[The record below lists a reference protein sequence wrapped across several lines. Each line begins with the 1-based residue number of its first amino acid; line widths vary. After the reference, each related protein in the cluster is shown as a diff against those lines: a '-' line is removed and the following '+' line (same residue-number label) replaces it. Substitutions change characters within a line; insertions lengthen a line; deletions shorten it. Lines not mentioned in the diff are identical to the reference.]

1 MMAMSETCTVADT
14 CTVDVELFD
23 SLEEAIAFVADHGG
37 GVVHTE
43 AANSDGVKSLE
54 LPKNVRLE
62 PPRSV
67 ST

>member
-1 MMAMSETCTVADT
+1 MAEIAAVVEI

-43 AANSDGVKSLE
+43 VAGSERVKSLE

-62 PPRSV
+62 PPRPV
-67 ST
+67 AA

>member
-1 MMAMSETCTVADT
+1 MAMAERATVVET

-43 AANSDGVKSLE
+43 AAGSDAVKGLE
-54 LPKNVRLE
+54 LPKDVRLE
-62 PPRSV
+62 PPRPIAA
-67 ST
+67 

>member
-1 MMAMSETCTVADT
+1 MAVPETATIAPT

-23 SLEEAIAFVADHGG
+23 SLEEAIAFVAQHGG

-43 AANSDGVKSLE
+43 AANTDRVKGLE

-62 PPRSV
+62 PPRAAAA
-67 ST
+67 

>member
-1 MMAMSETCTVADT
+1 MMAMAETGKVAET

-23 SLEEAIAFVADHGG
+23 SLEEAIAFVAQHGG

-43 AANSDGVKSLE
+43 AANTDRVKGLE

-62 PPRSV
+62 PARPV
-67 ST
+67 AA

>member
-1 MMAMSETCTVADT
+1 MAMAESATVVET

-43 AANSDGVKSLE
+43 AAGSDAAKGLE
-54 LPKNVRLE
+54 LPKDVRLE
-62 PPRSV
+62 PPRPIAA
-67 ST
+67 

>member
-1 MMAMSETCTVADT
+1 MRAMAETGTVVGT

-23 SLEEAIAFVADHGG
+23 SLAEAIAFVADHGG

-43 AANSDGVKSLE
+43 LANSDRVKSLE

-62 PPRSV
+62 PPRPV
-67 ST
+67 AA

>member
-1 MMAMSETCTVADT
+1 MAETAAVVDT

-23 SLEEAIAFVADHGG
+23 SLGEAIAFVADHGG

-43 AANSDGVKSLE
+43 AAGTDGVRGLE

-62 PPRSV
+62 PPRPIAA
-67 ST
+67 

>member
-1 MMAMSETCTVADT
+1 MAETATVVET

-23 SLEEAIAFVADHGG
+23 SLEEAIAFVAGHGG

-43 AANSDGVKSLE
+43 VANSDRVKSLE

-62 PPRSV
+62 PPRLAAA
-67 ST
+67 

>member
-1 MMAMSETCTVADT
+1 MAETATVVET

-23 SLEEAIAFVADHGG
+23 SLEEAIAFVAGHGG

-43 AANSDGVKSLE
+43 AAGSDGVKSLQ

-62 PPRSV
+62 PPRPIAA
-67 ST
+67 

>member
-1 MMAMSETCTVADT
+1 MEAQAMPETVAGT

-23 SLEEAIAFVADHGG
+23 SLEEAIAFVAAHGG

-43 AANSDGVKSLE
+43 AAGGDGIKGLE

-62 PPRSV
+62 PPRPLAA
-67 ST
+67 

>member
-1 MMAMSETCTVADT
+1 MMAMAET

-23 SLEEAIAFVADHGG
+23 NLEQAIAFVAGHGG

-43 AANSDGVKSLE
+43 AANSDLVKNLE

-62 PPRSV
+62 PPRPV
-67 ST
+67 AA

>member
-1 MMAMSETCTVADT
+1 MMAMAETARTAET

-23 SLEEAIAFVADHGG
+23 SLAEAIAFVADHGG

-43 AANSDGVKSLE
+43 VAGSDRVKGLE

-62 PPRSV
+62 PPRPIAA
-67 ST
+67 

>member
-1 MMAMSETCTVADT
+1 MIAMAEGRTVVET

-23 SLEEAIAFVADHGG
+23 SLEEAIAFVAQHGG

-43 AANSDGVKSLE
+43 AANTDRVKGLE

-62 PPRSV
+62 PPRAAAA
-67 ST
+67 

>member
-1 MMAMSETCTVADT
+1 MIAMAESRTVVET

-23 SLEEAIAFVADHGG
+23 SLEEAIAFVAQHGG

-43 AANSDGVKSLE
+43 AANTDRVKGLE

-62 PPRSV
+62 PPRAAAA
-67 ST
+67 